1 MSFNIL
7 TWFSTTITKNRL
19 FDPIFMWLIFFFFTI
34 FFHCICS
41 FFKVTYEI
49 KSLISVHL
57 QQHFGTKRM
66 CFFWSL
72 IMQAKG
78 ITIISPQTW
87 VTRLIIKYSVDYQP
101 DKWSGCVQPWT
112 YTQKTTNYPVPAR
125 PNHADYW
132 FSTYCRAAVLHTLY
146 GQMNYRSGGISLIN
160 LAEKI
165 LKAVTY
171 GDTVVQRTSTKAI
184 INSILIGIQIWFC
197 PQCDLFHKSVQYSF
211 FL

>member
-1 MSFNIL
+1 MKSSLSFQ
-7 TWFSTTITKNRL
+7 F
-19 FDPIFMWLIFFFFTI
+19 
-34 FFHCICS
+34 ICS
-41 FFKVTYEI
+41 SILEQSACV
-49 KSLISVHL
+49 
-57 QQHFGTKRM
+57 
-66 CFFWSL
+66 FFWSV

-101 DKWSGCVQPWT
+101 DKWSRCVQPWT

-125 PNHADYW
+125 PNHADYR

-184 INSILIGIQIWFC
+184 INSILIGLQIC
-197 PQCDLFHKSVQYSF
+197 PQCDLFHKSVRYSF

>member
-1 MSFNIL
+1 MKS
-7 TWFSTTITKNRL
+7 
-19 FDPIFMWLIFFFFTI
+19 
-34 FFHCICS
+34 
-41 FFKVTYEI
+41 
-49 KSLISVHL
+49 SLISVHL
-57 QQHFGTKRM
+57 QQHFGTKCM

-87 VTRLIIKYSVDYQP
+87 VTRLIIKYSVYYQP
-101 DKWSGCVQPWT
+101 DKWSRCVQPWT

-184 INSILIGIQIWFC
+184 INSILIGLQIWFC
-197 PQCDLFHKSVQYSF
+197 PQCDLFHKSVRYSF